1 MADLSFLHAPQFYE
15 FTALLVLAALVG
27 ALVLLL
33 QPMILCFI
41 AVGILAGDA
50 ALSMLTAQ
58 VPVALALS
66 LFVLIGNPPVVMV
79 ILGWMGYRKR
89 TGFVA
94 GLTVA
99 QISEFSL
106 VFMAMGGFERRMP
119 MCETAADQQQGA
131 RTSYDTGLLEAAWRK
146 AGFQR

>member
-15 FTALLVLAALVG
+15 FTALLVLAALVR
-27 ALVLLL
+27 AVVLL
-33 QPMILCFI
+33 QPMIVCFI

-58 VPVALALS
+58 VRVALALP
-66 LFVLIGNPPVVMV
+66 LFVLIGNPLVVMA

-89 TGFVA
+89 TGLLA

-106 VFMAMGGFERRMP
+106 AFMAMGVFERRMP

-131 RTSYDTGLLEAAWRK
+131 RTSHDVGLLEASWRK